1 MLLLMVAAGLLTAV
15 AVAQQPTKRAAVPA
29 RDASGGGSSAY
40 EVGGIA
46 VDVTAKNVDE
56 ARRIA
61 WGQAQR
67 RAWPQLWSRLSG
79 RPEADAPRLS
89 DGQIDAL
96 VAGIESQGERFSA
109 NRYIARL
116 GVVFDRSR
124 TAQRL
129 GGSLSQ
135 LQSPPMLLLPLMID
149 GGAGTL
155 YQSRTAWRDAWV
167 RHRANVTPIDYV
179 LATGSAADN
188 LWLNNFQARRSDRA
202 GWRTIMTRFDT
213 VDVLLA
219 EAQLTRRFPGGPI
232 RALFIARHGPD
243 GEELGRFALS
253 VRSEDALTQ
262 LMEDGVRRIDML
274 YGDALRAGRLRV
286 DDDLAVDLAPLIRDV
301 PLIGEAPPIA
311 GALTVAVITPD
322 TVSLGAAERVL
333 RSLSDDVV
341 VRQLAVGGTSRI
353 DIGLPGGEAALRA
366 ALAPLGW
373 ALETVAGELVL
384 RRAAPVVA
392 PPAPNAPAVAK
403 PAPPRPVTP

>member
-1 MLLLMVAAGLLTAV
+1 M
-15 AVAQQPTKRAAVPA
+15 PR
-29 RDASGGGSSAY
+29 RDAPGGGSSAY
-40 EVGGIA
+40 AIGGIA

-61 WGQAQR
+61 WTQAQR

-79 RPEADAPRLS
+79 RPEAEAPRLS

-135 LQSPPMLLLPLMID
+135 LQSPPMLLLPLLID
-149 GGAGTL
+149 GGASTL

-179 LATGSAADN
+179 LATGNAADN

-232 RALFIARHGPD
+232 RAEFIARHGPD
-243 GEELGRFALS
+243 GEELGRFALA
-253 VRSEDALTQ
+253 VRSEEALVQ
-262 LMEDGVRRIDML
+262 LMEEGVRRIDML
-274 YGDALRAGRLRV
+274 YADALRAGQLRV
-286 DDDLAVDLAPLIRDV
+286 AAELAVDLAPLTRDT
-301 PLIGEAPPIA
+301 PLIGEAPLA
-311 GALTVAVITPD
+311 GEPLTIAVITPD
-322 TVSLGAAERVL
+322 AASLAAAERLL
-333 RSLSDDVV
+333 RSLGSDVV

-353 DIGLPGGEAALRA
+353 DLGMAGGEAALRA
-366 ALAPLGW
+366 ALAPQGW
-373 ALETVAGELVL
+373 TLDSVAGELVL
-384 RRAAPVVA
+384 RRA
-392 PPAPNAPAVAK
+392 PPALPASAPK
-403 PAPPRPVTP
+403 PAIASP